1 MGRARIA
8 FRAFVAGIGFLFVSP
23 PDAFAQIEGAG
34 SSSVPS
40 QQVRLQQGRTQITS
54 ARRRIDVPL
63 PPARPGSSVASPKN
77 MVPASMLFSLVQTP
91 NRGAAQAIG
100 YYPKGCLSGAQ
111 ELPLIGPNWQ
121 VMRVSRNRYWGH
133 PELVQFIERLA
144 AVASSRTEWPGI
156 LIGDM
161 SQPRGGPL
169 PSGHASHQIG
179 LDVDIWLSPMPAQPF
194 SAAETDTTP
203 MASVVMPDG
212 AHLDPTRW
220 KSSDATLIKLA
231 AQDRDVERIFVSPVI
246 KKELCRV
253 ERPEDQHWMEKV
265 RPWYGHRDHMHVR
278 LRCPPGSPECRPQQS
293 VPDGDGC
300 GKSLDEWFSKHMR
313 GLDNEIT
320 SRAPLERSHPVLR
333 ELPKTCVSVLDAP
346 GRPISTF
353 AHQMGQGRGA
363 RN

>member
-1 MGRARIA
+1 MGRARIV
-8 FRAFVAGIGFLFVSP
+8 FRALVAGIGLLFVSP
-23 PDAFAQIEGAG
+23 PATFAQIEGAG

-100 YYPKGCLSGAQ
+100 YYPKGCLSGGQ
-111 ELPLIGPNWQ
+111 EVPLIGPNWQ
-121 VMRVSRNRYWGH
+121 VIGASRNRYWGH

-179 LDVDIWLSPMPAQPF
+179 LDRD
-194 SAAETDTTP
+194 
-203 MASVVMPDG
+203 
-212 AHLDPTRW
+212 
-220 KSSDATLIKLA
+220 SS
-231 AQDRDVERIFVSPVI
+231 
-246 KKELCRV
+246 
-253 ERPEDQHWMEKV
+253 
-265 RPWYGHRDHMHVR
+265 
-278 LRCPPGSPECRPQQS
+278 
-293 VPDGDGC
+293 
-300 GKSLDEWFSKHMR
+300 
-313 GLDNEIT
+313 
-320 SRAPLERSHPVLR
+320 
-333 ELPKTCVSVLDAP
+333 
-346 GRPISTF
+346 
-353 AHQMGQGRGA
+353 
-363 RN
+363 